1 MAKKWMIV
9 LCFFSVLTFIC
20 SLISSVTIIINEN
33 ARTELNST
41 EVLASNNTY
50 KVASVNYETSNE
62 LNLVNLEP
70 GFQKVNTFT
79 ITNNHSNSVF
89 YSIKW
94 YNVVS
99 NWNQPSPGAIPHPE
113 ELIYTL
119 SCTNGEQ
126 VIDKT
131 MPIDSDDLTIYENME
146 LKTNKSNTCT
156 ITIKFKST
164 GLDQSYNLNKSFKGT
179 YKVIIDK

>member
-9 LCFFSVLTFIC
+9 LCLFSVLTFIC
-20 SLISSVTIIINEN
+20 SFISSVTIIINEN

-50 KVASVNYETSNE
+50 KSTSITYNNNNE
-62 LNLVNLEP
+62 LNLNNLNP
-70 GFQKVNTFT
+70 GHQITNTFT
-79 ITNNHSNSVF
+79 ITNNHSNSVY

-94 YNVVS
+94 YNVS
-99 NWNQPSPGAIPHPE
+99 STWGTAAQGATAHPE
-113 ELIYTL
+113 EFVYSIN
-119 SCTNGEQ
+119 CTNGEQ
-126 VIDKT
+126 VNGKIMPTDK
-131 MPIDSDDLTIYENME
+131 DDLTILKNLE

-156 ITIKFKST
+156 ITITFKST

-179 YKVIIDK
+179 YKVVVDK